1 MQGSLDWE
9 WEWDALCGWG
19 WGVLLRIL
27 AASVRL

>member
-9 WEWDALCGWG
+9 WEWDAPCG

-27 AASVRL
+27 AASLRL